1 MPRYQNLLIDGL
13 NLMHR
18 AGHNYNLGYWEGGE
32 YRPIGIVY
40 GFISMALSLV
50 RKYGD
55 QKQGVRLVVC
65 WDAGYKHRTD
75 LYPNYKISRR
85 TPSEEVPGEDPPEK
99 TENQE
104 TFREQ
109 RDVLRGVLD
118 LMGWEQ
124 ARASNYEADDVMAT
138 LAVQADARGETCGVY
153 TTDGDLQQVVS
164 DRVNVIS
171 SGYGKDKIWD
181 PSEVREKWG
190 FPADRVAELKGLQ
203 GDGGDDIPGCPGCG
217 MGWAQKFLGEFGSI
231 EGVISAAQKGTLSGT
246 WAPGGAPGKKWTAHK
261 ITGAVRD
268 NADLIRISWE
278 LSKVVRDCPVSIPYA
293 AQKRSDVEKE
303 LFRMAFHSLLDP
315 KNFDLLLSMGRKEQV
330 EEVSGGDVL
339 DIFG

>member
-18 AGHNYNLGYWEGGE
+18 AGHNYTLGYWEGGE
-32 YRPIGIVY
+32 YRPVGIVY

-85 TPSEEVPGEDPPEK
+85 TPREKVPGEDPPEK

-124 ARASNYEADDVMAT
+124 ARASDYEADDVMAT

-171 SGYGKDKIWD
+171 SGYGKDKIWT
-181 PSEVREKWG
+181 PLEVVEKWG

-203 GDGGDDIPGCPGCG
+203 GDSGDDIPGCPGCG
-217 MGWAQKFLGEFGSI
+217 MGWAQKLLGQYGSI
-231 EGVISAAQKGTLSGT
+231 EGVLTASEKGLLQGD
-246 WAPGGAPGKKWTAHK
+246 WGGKPWKAKKLTETFRENANL
-261 ITGAVRD
+261 VRV
-268 NADLIRISWE
+268 SHE
-278 LSKVVRDCPVSIPYA
+278 LAKVVRDCPVVVKDTYFD
-293 AQKRSDVEKE
+293 DVRVRAE
-303 LFRMAFHSLLDP
+303 FGRMAFHSLLDE
-315 KNFDLLLSMGRKEQV
+315 KNFDLLRSLGRTKQV
-330 EEVSGGDVL
+330 EEEEDTCDDLLGMFS
-339 DIFG
+339 

>member
-18 AGHNYNLGYWEGGE
+18 AGHNYDLGYWENGN
-32 YRPIGIVY
+32 YTPIGMVF
-40 GFISMALSLV
+40 GFISMTLSLV
-50 RKYGD
+50 RKYGE
-55 QKQGVRLVVC
+55 KQGVRVVVC

-85 TPSEEVPGEDPPEK
+85 TPKSLPEGQETPDK

-109 RDVLRGVLD
+109 RDVLRGLLD
-118 LMGWEQ
+118 AMGWEQ
-124 ARASNYEADDVMAT
+124 AKAPGFEADDVMAT
-138 LAVQADARGETCGVY
+138 LAVQAEARGETCGVY

-181 PSEVREKWG
+181 PAEVLEKWG
-190 FPADRVAELKGLQ
+190 FEASRVAELKGLQ

-217 MGWAQKFLGEFGSI
+217 MGWAQKLLGEFGSI
-231 EGVISAAQKGTLSGT
+231 EGILAASEKGLLQGT
-246 WAPGGAPGKKWTAHK
+246 WGGKAWKAKKLTE
-261 ITGAVRD
+261 TLRE
-268 NADLIRISWE
+268 NAELVRISHE
-278 LSKVVRDCPVSIPYA
+278 LAKVVRDCPAVSRDTHFNEPLVRA
-293 AQKRSDVEKE
+293 EFE
-303 LFRMAFHSLLDP
+303 RMAFHSLLEE
-315 KNFDLLLSMGRKEQV
+315 KNFDLLRSLGRTKQV
-330 EEVSGGDVL
+330 EAGECEDVL
-339 DIFG
+339 GMFG